1 MADFTS
7 IYQKLADIAAA
18 AQRPAILAI
27 DGRCGSG
34 KTTLGEKLATEWD
47 AALFHMDDFFLQP
60 AQRTPERLSE
70 PGGNVD
76 RERFLSEVLLP
87 LRAGQPVH
95 YRRFRCSDFTFEDA
109 KIIQPKSIAI
119 VEGSYA
125 CHPLLRDLYDLRIF
139 LDIDPETQLER
150 IGKRSGPQALERFKS
165 IWIPLEETYFHDCK
179 VPECCDYRIKL
190 PGDSR

>member
-1 MADFTS
+1 
-7 IYQKLADIAAA
+7 
-18 AQRPAILAI
+18 
-27 DGRCGSG
+27 
-34 KTTLGEKLATEWD
+34 
-47 AALFHMDDFFLQP
+47 MDDFFLQP